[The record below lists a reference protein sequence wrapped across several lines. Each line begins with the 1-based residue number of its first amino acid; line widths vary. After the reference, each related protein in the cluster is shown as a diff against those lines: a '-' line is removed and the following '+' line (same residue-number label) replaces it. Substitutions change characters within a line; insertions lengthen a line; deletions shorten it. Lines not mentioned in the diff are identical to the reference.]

1 MKLIASLSVKPVA
14 WIGSTRAELASFPE
28 DVKDA
33 IGYALSTQR
42 NLAKHPDAKPLRAL
56 AERGIPEV
64 VEDHAG
70 DTCRAGFTVRSAGHV
85 SV

>member
-1 MKLIASLSVKPVA
+1 MLSRFGV
-14 WIGSTRAELASFPE
+14 
-28 DVKDA
+28 
-33 IGYALSTQR
+33 
-42 NLAKHPDAKPLRAL
+42 L

-85 SV
+85 SVLHEFQKKSKRAIKTPKAESELIKSRLRRAEEEHARWLEAQKG